1 MFLWPP
7 TTTTRL
13 RRFPGAY
20 LVAKV
25 RLLKKWRCIAVSI
38 RPTRKSHQVNSIR
51 KVKTTTTQY
60 HKQAVRRITTS
71 SAYLTLYIAM
81 LCTFCETLDFDAAC
95 SKQGAAHHEN
105 WSDLRD
111 SAEAGCELCIKVFGS
126 DHATLNQQ
134 ASKAHAIHSGHEK
147 IRCFYDN
154 DNSWLFWASHPYKL
168 VNRIRSI
175 HVCTANGTF
184 FALARPESK

>member
-1 MFLWPP
+1 MLVQTRRVISRPLPARLCCPASVGTGASSMFLWPP

-71 SAYLTLYIAM
+71 SAYLTS
-81 LCTFCETLDFDAAC
+81 LCYAHVARPWTSMQLVQNKVLPITKTGQTF
-95 SKQGAAHHEN
+95 
-105 WSDLRD
+105 
-111 SAEAGCELCIKVFGS
+111 
-126 DHATLNQQ
+126 ATQL
-134 ASKAHAIHSGHEK
+134 
-147 IRCFYDN
+147 
-154 DNSWLFWASHPYKL
+154 KL
-168 VNRIRSI
+168 VVSC
-175 HVCTANGTF
+175 V
-184 FALARPESK
+184 